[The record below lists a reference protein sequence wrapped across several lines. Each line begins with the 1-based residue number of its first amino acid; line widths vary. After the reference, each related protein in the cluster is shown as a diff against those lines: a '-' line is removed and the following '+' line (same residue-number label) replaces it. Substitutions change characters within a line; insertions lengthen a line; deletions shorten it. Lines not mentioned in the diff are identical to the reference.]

1 MSSVV
6 SQRFTGRVALV
17 TGAGSGIGRASAR
30 RLAAEGA
37 RVVVSDLDLASAQE
51 TAEPLGAAA
60 IACQVDVTDEAA
72 LRDVVG
78 EAVARFGALHAVH
91 ANAGV
96 PQPVAP
102 IEELN
107 AETFRHV
114 VDVNLTGP
122 YLTTRAVVSELKKT
136 KGAIVVT
143 GSVSS
148 LRTRDGMA
156 AYIASK
162 SGVNG
167 LVRGLAFELAPYR
180 VRVNAV
186 LPGPVETPLLRSMAF
201 GEDPDDTVA
210 KAEAGIP
217 LGRMIPPESIA
228 AAAAYLLSDEALDMT
243 GVLLPVDGGRNA

>member
-1 MSSVV
+1 MSSSVP
-6 SQRFTGRVALV
+6 QRFTGRVALV

-37 RVVVSDLDLASAQE
+37 RVVVTDLNLAAAQE
-51 TAEPLGAAA
+51 TAEPLGGAA
-60 IACQVDVTDEAA
+60 IACQLDVTDEAA

-78 EAVARFGALHAVH
+78 EAVALFGALHAVH

-102 IEELN
+102 IEELT
-107 AETFRHV
+107 AEAFRHV
-114 VDVNLTGP
+114 VDVNLIGP
-122 YLTTRAVVSELKKT
+122 YLTTRAVVGELKKT

-162 SGVNG
+162 TGVNG
-167 LVRGLAFELAPYR
+167 LVRALAFELARYR

-186 LPGPVETPLLRSMAF
+186 LPGPVQTPLLRSMAF
-201 GEDPDDTVA
+201 GDDPDDTVA

-217 LGRMIPPESIA
+217 LGRLIPPESIA